1 MKMSLY
7 TLKRRGSRIAL
18 VTTGALL
25 LSLTPVFNEPQF
37 AVHAEEE
44 TKEDMQQQKDEAEA
58 GQAEAEANA
67 AKYQKQIDSLVKTV
81 TELDAQMT
89 DISVQIVE
97 KKQEA
102 SDLQA
107 EIDDT
112 QKKLAAAQVSED
124 NQYEAMKKRIQYL
137 YEEGD
142 VEYID
147 ALLSSASFEDSLN
160 KSEYVDQIS
169 SYDQKQLNKLV
180 KTKNDIASYEK
191 TLEKDLA
198 DVETVKADLE
208 QKQSDL
214 DDVITQKND
223 EINKYSGD
231 VAIQEAIAAE
241 FAQKAADL
249 DDKLANLA
257 IQEAAAREAELK
269 KQQEEQ
275 RKQQQQQIE
284 DNNNN
289 GGNDDNGGGS
299 DDNGGSS
306 DDNGGG
312 SDDNG
317 GGSNG
322 GSTTGTGQFIWPV
335 STGGVITDTYG
346 PRDAPTAG
354 ASTWHRGLDIGCGYG
369 DAILAADSGVVTVAE
384 WGESGGN
391 YVMIDHGNGFVTMY
405 LHNSSLAVSVGD
417 VVSQGQT
424 IAYAGSTGYST
435 GTHCH
440 FSVFLNGEYV
450 NPQDYL

>member
-7 TLKRRGSRIAL
+7 TLKRSGSRVAL
-18 VTTGALL
+18 VTAGALL
-25 LSLTPVFNEPQF
+25 LSLTPAFNTPQF
-37 AVHAEEE
+37 AVYAEE
-44 TKEDMQQQKDEAEA
+44 TKEDVQQQKDEAEA

-67 AKYQKQIDSLVKTV
+67 AKYQKQVDSLVKTV

-102 SDLQA
+102 SDLQS

-231 VAIQEAIAAE
+231 VAVQQAIAAE
-241 FAQKAADL
+241 FAQKASDL
-249 DDKLANLA
+249 DDKLANIA

-269 KQQEEQ
+269 RQQEEQ
-275 RKQQQQQIE
+275 RQQVE
-284 DNNNN
+284 DNS
-289 GGNDDNGGGS
+289 GDSSDDSSGDTDDGNDDSNGGG
-299 DDNGGSS
+299 DDSSNG
-306 DDNGGG
+306 
-312 SDDNG
+312 
-317 GGSNG
+317 G
-322 GSTTGTGQFIWPV
+322 GSTTGTGRFIWPV

>member
-1 MKMSLY
+1 MKINLY
-7 TLKRRGSRIAL
+7 RLKKKGLQAAL
-18 VTTGALL
+18 VTSGALL
-25 LSLTPVFNEPQF
+25 MSFGAAFTTPQYD
-37 AVHAEEE
+37 VHAEES
-44 TKEDMQQQKDEAEA
+44 KEDVEQEKESAEA
-58 GQAEAEANA
+58 SQAEAEANA

-147 ALLSSASFEDSLN
+147 ALMSSASFEDSLN

-180 KTKNDIASYEK
+180 KTKNDIKTYEE
-191 TLEKDLA
+191 TLQKDLK
-198 DVETVKADLE
+198 DVEKVKADLE
-208 QKQSDL
+208 KKQSDL
-214 DDVITQKND
+214 DDVITQKNN
-223 EINKYSGD
+223 EINKYSND
-231 VAIQEAIAAE
+231 KAAQQAIAAE
-241 FAQKAADL
+241 FAQKASEL
-249 DDKLANLA
+249 DDQLAEIA
-257 IQEAAAREAELK
+257 RKEAAAREAELK
-269 KQQEEQ
+269 RQEEE
-275 RKQQQQQIE
+275 RQQQ
-284 DNNNN
+284 DSDS
-289 GGNDDNGGGS
+289 GNDDNGGGS
-299 DDNGGSS
+299 DDNGGS
-306 DDNGGG
+306 DN
-312 SDDNG
+312 N
-317 GGSNG
+317 NG

-335 STGGVITDTYG
+335 STGGVITDVFG
-346 PRDAPTAG
+346 PREQPTPG
-354 ASTWHRGLDIGCGYG
+354 ASTYHMGLDIGCGYG

-435 GTHCH
+435 GVHCH
-440 FSVFLNGEYV
+440 FSVFLNGSYV
-450 NPQDYL
+450 DPQLYL

>member
-7 TLKRRGSRIAL
+7 TLKRSGSRVAL
-18 VTTGALL
+18 VTAGALL
-25 LSLTPVFNEPQF
+25 LSLTPAFNTPQF
-37 AVHAEEE
+37 AVYAEE
-44 TKEDMQQQKDEAEA
+44 TKEDVQQQKDEAEA

-67 AKYQKQIDSLVKTV
+67 AKYQKQVDSLVKTV

-231 VAIQEAIAAE
+231 VAVQQAIAAE
-241 FAQKAADL
+241 FAQKASDL
-249 DDKLANLA
+249 DDKLANIA

-269 KQQEEQ
+269 RQQEEQ
-275 RKQQQQQIE
+275 RQQQQQQVE
-284 DNNNN
+284 DNSGDNSDDSSD
-289 GGNDDNGGGS
+289 GNDDSNGGG
-299 DDNGGSS
+299 DDSNNG
-306 DDNGGG
+306 
-312 SDDNG
+312 
-317 GGSNG
+317 G
-322 GSTTGTGQFIWPV
+322 GSTTGTGRFIWPV